1 MKTSKSESTF
11 LKTEIK
17 KISVSIKND
26 IFRKKMKKCS
36 NEVPIIPSKTL
47 SFAHKQCFPKQFQN
61 VDVQIWGQDPH
72 FFSEIPKK
80 TFSQPPPAHRVKVT
94 FRPTFLWAWPRFS
107 GPGGWKVGH
116 GKLGFLWNRTF
127 LPFDII
133 VIFLYRK
140 GFHSQES
147 LLGFLFVLLS
157 PLEGRFSVKFI

>member
-80 TFSQPPPAHRVKVT
+80 TFSQPPPEVAEISPWGGRIFGPVGEISST
-94 FRPTFLWAWPRFS
+94 AGFNPILWLALILNIARQNPPDR
-107 GPGGWKVGH
+107 
-116 GKLGFLWNRTF
+116 
-127 LPFDII
+127 
-133 VIFLYRK
+133 
-140 GFHSQES
+140 
-147 LLGFLFVLLS
+147 
-157 PLEGRFSVKFI
+157 